1 MPEKSDKQLNFWQE
15 LKRRKV
21 VRVITVYAAAAF
33 VILELVDIV
42 SPALGLPSWT
52 LGFVIVILCIGFIIS
67 VILSWI
73 YDITPEGVQKTKP
86 SRKNQ
91 KGGKISGSKGWKIAT
106 YLSIVVII
114 GLLIINLAGRK
125 QKTEKYPELEKSIA
139 VLPFENLSSD
149 EEHAWFSDGITD
161 VIINQLSKIANYR
174 VIGRTSTLKYKEE
187 KKSIPEIGE
196 ELGVNYIIEGTVQ
209 RQENELRIS
218 VQLVRVFNED
228 HIWSDLYDREVKDI
242 FNIQTDIAKHIA
254 EELKTALTPEE
265 INNIEKKPTENVQA
279 YNLYLKGRYFWNK
292 RTKDGMKEAE
302 DYFNAAI
309 DLDGNYALAWAGLAD
324 CYFMTV
330 DYMYVTSKDSI
341 RDYKQKAKDAAI
353 KALEFDPS
361 LSEALATLAYI
372 KLNFEWDWNGAL
384 EDFEKAIELNP
395 HYGTAHQWYANLLT
409 VLNQHDK
416 AVAEAKLARQIDPL
430 SPIINR
436 NVARRLYFAHKYEQ
450 AIEASL
456 NALRIKPDFFPSLW
470 TLSLSYLQN
479 KNYSGAIQEMQ
490 KAVKYSGDDYFVKA
504 LLGYVYGTAGEQ
516 EEAKV
521 ILNELIETSKYKKI
535 PAIAFAVIYIG
546 LGENDIAMDWLEKAY
561 EERTNHLIYLNS
573 NPIYDPIRSES
584 RFIELV
590 KKMNFPN
597 SGMI

>member
-1 MPEKSDKQLNFWQE
+1 MPEKPHNFWEE

-52 LGFVIVILCIGFIIS
+52 LGLVIVLLCIGFIIS
-67 VILSWI
+67 VVLSWV

-86 SRKNQ
+86 STKDSSEAKQ
-91 KGGKISGSKGWKIAT
+91 PASLGWKIST
-106 YLSIVVII
+106 YASLVII
-114 GLLIINLAGRK
+114 IAFVVFYIVSNIK
-125 QKTEKYPELEKSIA
+125 NSSEISKLEKSIA

-161 VIINQLSKIANYR
+161 VIINQLSKISSYR

-209 RQENELRIS
+209 RQENEMRIS

-228 HIWSDLYDREVKDI
+228 HIWSDLYDRELKDI
-242 FNIQTDIAKHIA
+242 FTVQTDIAKRIA
-254 EELKTALTPEE
+254 DELKTALTSEE
-265 INNIEKKPTENVQA
+265 IDNLEKKPTENVEA
-279 YNLYLKGRYFWNK
+279 YNLYLKGRYFWDQ
-292 RTKDGMKEAE
+292 RTKDGLKEAE
-302 DYFNAAI
+302 EYFNAAI
-309 DLDGNYALAWAGLAD
+309 ELDENYALAWAGLAD
-324 CYFMTV
+324 CYLITA
-330 DYMYVTSKDSI
+330 DYMYVASTDSI
-341 RDYKQKAKDAAI
+341 RYYFQKAKDAAI
-353 KALEFDPS
+353 NALEFDPS
-361 LSEALATLAYI
+361 LSEAFATIAYI
-372 KLNFEWDWNGAL
+372 KLNYEWDWYGAVK
-384 EDFEKAIELNP
+384 DFERAIELNP
-395 HYGTAHQWYANLLT
+395 YYGTAHQWYANALT

-416 AVAEAKLARQIDPL
+416 AIAEAKLAQQIDPL

-436 NVARRLYFAHKYEQ
+436 NVGRRFYFAHQYEQ

-456 NALRIKPDFFPSLW
+456 NALSINSDFFPTLW

-479 KNYSGAIQEMQ
+479 ENNNKAIQEMQ
-490 KAVKYSGDDYFVKA
+490 RAVKYSGDDLFVKA
-504 LLGYVYGTAGEQ
+504 LLGYVYGTAGKQ
-516 EEAKV
+516 EEAQI
-521 ILNELIETSKYKKI
+521 ILNEVIETSKYKKI
-535 PAIAFAVIYIG
+535 PGIAFAVIYIG
-546 LGENDIAMDWLEKAY
+546 LGENDNAMNWLEKAY
-561 EERTNHLIYLNS
+561 EERSNYLIYLNS
-573 NPIYDPIRSES
+573 NPIYDPIRSEP

-597 SGMI
+597 SGRS